1 MRYRTIPELPVI
13 EGTAAALIAAAALAL
28 AVSASG
34 CATVQK
40 GPETIQAPVSRE
52 VQREAQEEASTA
64 EQRVLKRKIAIS
76 RFTNETRYGKTL
88 LGSASVDPLGK
99 QVSDMLSVRLVQ
111 SARFMVFERQGLA
124 DLEKEQKIS
133 GAADLVGVD
142 AVILGSITE
151 FGRTTTGT
159 RGFLSATKKQ
169 TARAKVEVRLV
180 DPRTAHSFFSASGTG
195 EASSE
200 SGEVAGYGSQADYD
214 ATLNDRA
221 IGAAITD
228 LMSSLVSELEA
239 RPWRTDVLK
248 LQGDSVVISGG
259 RSQGLRKGDVLAV
272 FRRGEQVESS
282 QTGFKLRLPP
292 SELARVE
299 VLSFFGD
306 DEWHEGSMTRVVPGS
321 LKGSLK
327 NTARA
332 DLFVAETGEDEL

>member
-1 MRYRTIPELPVI
+1 MRYRTIPELPLI

-28 AVSASG
+28 AVTASG

-52 VQREAQEEASTA
+52 VQREAQKEASIA

-111 SARFMVFERQGLA
+111 SARFMVFERQGMA

-169 TARAKVEVRLV
+169 TARAKVEVRLHRV
-180 DPRTAHSFFSASGTG
+180 APQVLEGIGLEFVHQSDAPPFVTAYVQHHANASVGDQPHRFI
-195 EASSE
+195 ELRPA
-200 SGEVAGYGSQADYD
+200 VA
-214 ATLNDRA
+214 
-221 IGAAITD
+221 
-228 LMSSLVSELEA
+228 
-239 RPWRTDVLK
+239 P
-248 LQGDSVVISGG
+248 
-259 RSQGLRKGDVLAV
+259 
-272 FRRGEQVESS
+272 
-282 QTGFKLRLPP
+282 
-292 SELARVE
+292 
-299 VLSFFGD
+299 
-306 DEWHEGSMTRVVPGS
+306 
-321 LKGSLK
+321 
-327 NTARA
+327 
-332 DLFVAETGEDEL
+332 